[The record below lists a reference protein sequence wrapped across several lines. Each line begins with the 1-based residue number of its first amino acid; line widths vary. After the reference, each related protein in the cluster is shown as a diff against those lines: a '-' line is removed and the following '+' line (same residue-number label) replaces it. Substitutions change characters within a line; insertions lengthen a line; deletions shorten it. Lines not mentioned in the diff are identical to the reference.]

1 MIKYLATLAGLAL
14 AGVFIVVFFIGRS
27 ESRQLHEVAP
37 RVGLSHDE
45 LLAMGPRIA
54 SNSGATL
61 GTARHVVYLLA
72 CSGLADQTTLE
83 TRATLASTLAKNQR
97 LSDREAVVALLS
109 QGAPAATT
117 ARLKGC

>member
-27 ESRQLHEVAP
+27 ESRQLHEIAP
-37 RVGLSHDE
+37 QVGLSHE
-45 LLAMGPRIA
+45 ALLAMGPRIA